1 MSLGAMDK
9 EIIEALAAEDMGAYI
24 DAVYNPPDGGAA
36 VPDVYV
42 VIEDLVSETTGE
54 VTQGGAVLSLLRSQL
69 GQAVQ
74 GATLAVDG
82 TTWKIGRRR
91 SSTDPSML
99 EYEAYRT

>member
-1 MSLGAMDK
+1 MVLDGIDK
-9 EIIEALAAEDMGAYI
+9 EIIEALAAEGMGAHV
-24 DAVYNPPDGGAA
+24 DAVYTPPDGGAA

-42 VIEDLVSETTGE
+42 VIDDLVSETTGE

-69 GQAVQ
+69 GRAVQ
-74 GATLAVDG
+74 GGTLAVDG

-99 EYEAYRT
+99 EYEAYRA